1 MFRTSSR
8 GISCTESCTSARSRS
23 RTPSARR
30 WRAPYSRSSTPGAR
44 KGRAK
49 VTAIDPGADIQL
61 HPGQDEKHADYV
73 TARIPLAGHV
83 TQDWLRCYRKLAE
96 EQHTPPLPARAEDEP
111 DRSWIIVRVP
121 ATITGEELRQVLDA
135 ACDLIPDADAAEQA
149 PPPAARAEA
158 IVREWWA
165 ARRG

>member
-1 MFRTSSR
+1 MHRLVHIGTDPCSR
-8 GISCTESCTSARSRS
+8 ATRDRRSRLHILG
-23 RTPSARR
+23 A
-30 WRAPYSRSSTPGAR
+30 ACPGCQEGKR
-44 KGRAK
+44 GN

-61 HPGQDEKHADYV
+61 QPGEDEKHADYV
-73 TARIPLAGHV
+73 TARIPLAGHASPE
-83 TQDWLRCYRKLAE
+83 WLRCYGKLADE
-96 EQHTPPLPARAEDEP
+96 ENPPLSARAEDEP

-121 ATITGEELRQVLDA
+121 ATIPQERLLQVLDA
-135 ACDLIPDADAAEQA
+135 ACDLIPRADAAEQA

>member
-1 MFRTSSR
+1 
-8 GISCTESCTSARSRS
+8 
-23 RTPSARR
+23 
-30 WRAPYSRSSTPGAR
+30 
-44 KGRAK
+44 

-83 TQDWLRCYRKLAE
+83 TQDWLRCYRKLAD
-96 EQHTPPLPARAEDEP
+96 EQKPPLPARVEDRP

-121 ATITGEELRQVLDA
+121 ATITDQQLRQVLDA
-135 ACDLIPDADAAEQA
+135 ACDLIPQADATEQA
-149 PPPAARAEA
+149 PPPTARAEA